1 MPAPYIDLLNEA
13 IDDLTATLTAVT
25 GLRVVNDPTKL
36 VPNCVFM
43 QAPSFTTIAGNG
55 NIVRVDFPIKVVGS
69 GPAGLPVLREI
80 LQISATVLG
89 SSVIVMSGRPGTLDI
104 GGQEYPCYDL
114 AVGVQAQTALAYTPS
129 PSQYG
134 KTIDTTVKD

>member
-1 MPAPYIDLLNEA
+1 MPAPYTDLFNETL
-13 IDDLTATLTAVT
+13 DDLATTLTAIT
-25 GLRVVNDPTKL
+25 SLRVVTDPTKL
-36 VPNCVFM
+36 VPNCVFI

-55 NIVRVDFPIKVVGS
+55 NIVRMDYPIKIVGS

-89 SSVIVMSGRPGTLDI
+89 SDIIVMSGRPGTLDI

-114 AVGVQAQTALAYTPS
+114 AVGVQAQTA
-129 PSQYG
+129 
-134 KTIDTTVKD
+134 

>member
-1 MPAPYIDLLNEA
+1 VPAPYTDLLNEA

-25 GLRVVNDPTKL
+25 SLRVVNDPTKL

-43 QAPSFTTIAGNG
+43 QRQQSLR

-80 LQISATVLG
+80 LQITATVLG

-114 AVGVQAQTALAYTPS
+114 AVGMQAHRRREHTHGHGCDMVKLLQTL
-129 PSQYG
+129 
-134 KTIDTTVKD
+134 KE